1 MARHK
6 AQPNVSPPGYP
17 LAAWSIDLHAYTS
30 AVMGVLGLGRLKE
43 SLNDNFQVLGLGL
56 VPKSLLLAL

>member
-30 AVMGVLGLGRLKE
+30 AVMGVLGRLKE